1 MTLIARNAQISTI
14 GGYTQELLQKMLDS
28 QRFVAMSGLDKEARG
43 FVPPV
48 AVNGDD
54 SLLRMVG
61 NKGAF
66 ALRIDTKL
74 LPSSVVAAEVAHRA
88 EEIEETQGFRL
99 GRKQRKELIE
109 QVTDE
114 LLPKAFTRT
123 TLIRAWADWDAG
135 LLIVDAANAGKR
147 DVVFDVLFNG
157 AMKALDDDTSKSTAP
172 IRLWQTN
179 EDAAGCMTDWL
190 ATSEAPAGITLDD
203 GALIEG
209 DEGAKVRISKQSVST
224 DQVKSLLEMGGQV
237 TELAITINDQI
248 SCVLTKNLGIKR
260 MTHLDMTAHDE
271 HTADLFEDQLRNA
284 EIILNAGAVT
294 TIMAA
299 INAAMGGQKHA
310 HARI

>member
-1 MTLIARNAQISTI
+1 MTLIARNAQISTL
-14 GGYTQELLQKMLDS
+14 GGYTQELLQKMIEA
-28 QRFVAMSGLDKEARG
+28 QPFAAMTGLDKESRG
-43 FVPPV
+43 FVPP
-48 AVNGDD
+48 VNGDD

-74 LPSSVVAAEVAHRA
+74 LPASVVAAEVAHRA
-88 EEIEETQGFRL
+88 EEIEETQGFRM
-99 GRKQRKELIE
+99 GRKQRKELAE

-123 TLIRAWADWDAG
+123 TLIRAWADWDDG
-135 LLIVDAANAGKR
+135 LLVVDAANTGKR
-147 DVVFDVLFNG
+147 DTVFELLFIG
-157 AMKALDDDTSKSTAP
+157 LTKALDADTTRSTAP
-172 IRLWQTN
+172 MVPWQTN
-179 EDAAGCMTDWL
+179 DDAAGCMTDWL
-190 ATSEAPAGITLDD
+190 HSGESTPGITLDD

-224 DQVKSLLEMGGQV
+224 DQVKSLLEIGGQV
-237 TELAITINDQI
+237 TELAITIDDQI

-271 HTADLFEDQLRNA
+271 RTADLFEDQLRNA

-310 HARI
+310 HAHV